1 MTTSKQ
7 TEEDIPEKKQIAV
20 KTAQKVTPKKEKATP
35 QNSPEK
41 KTPVKSPAEKVAVQ
55 QKPKVTP

>member
-1 MTTSKQ
+1 MQGMNSVTTSKQ
-7 TEEDIPEKKQIAV
+7 TEEVTPGKKPTAV

-41 KTPVKSPAEKVAVQ
+41 KNS
-55 QKPKVTP
+55 